1 VPTDTTQPMETEQ
14 YPLPELFD
22 VVPTDTTQP
31 METETHPLP
40 ELFDVV
46 PTDTTQ
52 PMETE
57 QYPLPELFDVVPSP
71 PNDDD
76 GGSWGD
82 HKDKKEEEDGNR
94 APVSTTGTKKRR
106 LCQSE
111 SVSDDGP
118 LKKRPRKD
126 NADAFTFTQPKQD
139 PATGTSTNTLAAP
152 SHSSITD
159 DDDDSWN
166 QDNDDATVVDD
177 GADISRLGSYT
188 ITSGKYAGQQ
198 CIIEK
203 HLPRRVRIQ
212 LVHSGLVTCISRL
225 SLGLDEEKTVWHE
238 EPRRSPRG
246 HEQPRRSA
254 RIKAMVEASRS
265 DVV

>member
-1 VPTDTTQPMETEQ
+1 
-14 YPLPELFD
+14 
-22 VVPTDTTQP
+22 
-31 METETHPLP
+31 
-40 ELFDVV
+40 
-46 PTDTTQ
+46 
-52 PMETE
+52 METE

-198 CIIEK
+198 FIIVK
-203 HLPRRVRIQ
+203 HLACRVRIQ
-212 LVHSGLVTCISRL
+212 LVDSGLVTCISRR

-265 DVV
+265 DGV